1 MEVFYL
7 GLTGSSTGKRLLNED
22 MEKIKQKCNY
32 TVAIAG
38 NPTTLATAVLY
49 VQLLLRGNS
58 VSSPPQTYFSESR
71 VFVLIISMHVCV
83 CGGTYMCRHTH
94 KSM

>member
-1 MEVFYL
+1 MFYL

-38 NPTTLATAVLY
+38 NPNVGKSTIFNALTRNETTYRKLATVKPLLMQVVY
-49 VQLLLRGNS
+49 VN
-58 VSSPPQTYFSESR
+58 
-71 VFVLIISMHVCV
+71 
-83 CGGTYMCRHTH
+83 
-94 KSM
+94 

>member
-38 NPTTLATAVLY
+38 NPNVGKSTIFNALTRNETTYRKLATVKPLLMQVVY
-49 VQLLLRGNS
+49 VN
-58 VSSPPQTYFSESR
+58 
-71 VFVLIISMHVCV
+71 
-83 CGGTYMCRHTH
+83 
-94 KSM
+94 

>member
-1 MEVFYL
+1 M

-38 NPTTLATAVLY
+38 NPNVGKSTIFNALTRNETTYRKLATVKPLLMQVVY
-49 VQLLLRGNS
+49 VN
-58 VSSPPQTYFSESR
+58 
-71 VFVLIISMHVCV
+71 
-83 CGGTYMCRHTH
+83 
-94 KSM
+94 